1 MKRREGNTT
10 EHKSNHNPSI
20 MIEKE
25 EPKKEVDGLE
35 ILTNILAGED

>member
-1 MKRREGNTT
+1 MQRREGNNT
-10 EHKSNHNPSI
+10 EHKSIHNPSI

-35 ILTNILAGED
+35 MITNIMSGED